1 MSQSTRLVLFAGLTF
16 LLFSSSPVAQ
26 GIKGHVLA
34 MSQHK
39 YASNVVEKCVQYAS
53 PGDRYEL
60 VLEACTKVEK

>member
-1 MSQSTRLVLFAGLTF
+1 MRKGDHTSSFSPSICLSLQS
-16 LLFSSSPVAQ
+16 
-26 GIKGHVLA
+26 IKGHVLA